1 MSMKPLEIRRKEFA
15 RSFRGYNAEQ
25 VEDFLETVADE
36 YERIYT
42 ENLKIN
48 EEISNVRERLEQFE
62 ELEGSIREALVHAEK
77 AAGDLRESARR
88 EAESMRMNATRE
100 AELTVREAKS
110 RANQILADS
119 SEKIERARE
128 SYEALKEAKEKFA
141 SDFRRLLRSYLEVMD
156 NAEIASAKEVEAS
169 LRERLDPEA
178 LAAAREALREN
189 QEGEQEKPELDE
201 EDTRLM
207 HASELE
213 SAPEAEETE
222 AETSSAE
229 AAGEVGQEESAE
241 ELEEDSKGS
250 ASGEEHKDEPVSESG
265 RFWRRNE

>member
-141 SDFRRLLRSYLEVMD
+141 ADFRKLLRSYLEVMD
-156 NAEIASAKEVEAS
+156 NAEVASAKEVEAS

-178 LAAAREALREN
+178 LAAAREALKEN
-189 QEGEQEKPELDE
+189 QDTEQKGEHEPDE

-213 SAPEAEETE
+213 GAPE
-222 AETSSAE
+222 AE
-229 AAGEVGQEESAE
+229 AAGEVDREESAE
-241 ELEEDSKGS
+241 ELEEDSKDF
-250 ASGEEHKDEPVSESG
+250 ASGEEQADEPVSESG
-265 RFWRRNE
+265 RSWRRNE